1 MRAIIQRV
9 TQATVDVAGV
19 RVGAIERGVL
29 VLLGIGHGDGPM
41 QIDKIAKKILELR
54 IFDDASGKPNIS
66 VVDSGGAVLLVSQFT
81 LYADTSRGRRPG
93 YAHAA
98 PPAVAE
104 PLCAT
109 MADTLRRAGVSVATG
124 VFGAEMQVS
133 LINDGPCTIILDSDT
148 LTQPAGMVHT
158 A

>member
-41 QIDKIAKKILELR
+41 QIDQIAKKILELR

-98 PPAVAE
+98 SPWRRECLVPK
-104 PLCAT
+104 CRYRSST
-109 MADTLRRAGVSVATG
+109 MVRIPSSSTVT
-124 VFGAEMQVS
+124 
-133 LINDGPCTIILDSDT
+133 P
-148 LTQPAGMVHT
+148 
-158 A
+158 

>member
-41 QIDKIAKKILELR
+41 QIDQIAKKILELR

-81 LYADTSRGRRPG
+81 LYADCSRGRRPDFFG
-93 YAHAA
+93 AA
-98 PPAVAE
+98 PPGVAE
-104 PLCAT
+104 PLYLQLC
-109 MADTLRRAGVSVATG
+109 DRLHSLGVQRVQRG
-124 VFGAEMQVS
+124 VFGAHMQVQ
-133 LINDGPCTIILDSDT
+133 LLNDGPVTLLLDS
-148 LTQPAGMVHT
+148 PP
-158 A
+158 